1 MSFGGVDEAKLVR
14 AAAEQLGPMLEKVR
28 VELLQDIVTVI
39 NNLLDQ
45 RQATITFDRKESK

>member
-1 MSFGGVDEAKLVR
+1 MSFGGVDEGKLAR
-14 AAAEQLGPMLEKVR
+14 AAAEQLGPMLEKFKAD
-28 VELLQDIVTVI
+28 LLQDVVTVI